1 MSEVGCEILRYLTG
15 HPDASDTFEGI
26 VQWWLLERR
35 IERRMTE
42 TKKGLQMLVAKG
54 LVLETRAADSRMH
67 YRLNP
72 EKQKEILALVKQ

>member
-1 MSEVGCEILRYLTG
+1 LTE

-35 IERRMTE
+35 IERRMIE
-42 TKKGLQMLVAKG
+42 TKKGLRMLVAKG
-54 LVLETRAADSRMH
+54 LVLAIHAADSQTR

-72 EKQKEILALVKQ
+72 NKQKEIHALVKQEI